1 MILTTVGGITIF
13 FPKNFSPKTRAK
25 KMRPK
30 DSAKDLAKLCA
41 HTQPEIRSGAAQTS
55 FEFSGDSEGKNLL
68 VSGGVHLGLARLV
81 SLSRDA
87 DEDTIGSAK
96 GSTVELALK
105 ALTNLTGNVRDDKH
119 DGNVDDA
126 DGRDVIQS
134 LLRQQPPL
142 IASLIERLRDDERG
156 GRGAAVMLLV
166 NLTRISS
173 LKPLRRSITD
183 DNNEIDNLG
192 NTNDGKSNEKAD
204 ILNKK
209 GEEIVAE
216 SDGCSQLLM
225 DGGFGLRRLVQLLL
239 QSVKTGSVDEF
250 EHAALVLANA
260 SQIESARAILLSPE
274 RRLLPSLLPL
284 LQSPSDARRRGIA
297 FLIRNCVLDASVE
310 RITYLLSESIQLVT
324 TILIPLS
331 GDASL
336 YRADER
342 EAMPAVI
349 AGFDSE
355 KKRER
360 DVLSRRALVESLRV
374 LAGRSKEAREHMRA
388 IKVYPVIRA
397 FHEWLET
404 DAQKDIV
411 IIPSVK
417 DDNVADGGIAE
428 KSREEDTPLGEDDER
443 CVEAIN
449 VLVQQL
455 WREDEVIAPPP
466 GPLKLEKQ
474 RPRRNNG
481 GGAGGGGDVFQ
492 EREEPLITMPTVAL
506 DKAHEIAKRVANN
519 PSLSDDEVAAW
530 NSKTEATRKALESLD
545 TFV

>member
-1 MILTTVGGITIF
+1 
-13 FPKNFSPKTRAK
+13 
-25 KMRPK
+25 MRPI

-41 HTQPEIRSGAAQTS
+41 HSQPEIRSGAAQTS
-55 FEFSGDSEGKNLL
+55 LEFSGDSEGKSLL
-68 VSGGVHLGLARLV
+68 VTGGVHLGLARLV

-87 DEDTIGSAK
+87 DEDAVGAAK
-96 GSTVELALK
+96 GSAIELALK
-105 ALTNLTGNVRDDKH
+105 ALTNLTSSGRDD
-119 DGNVDDA
+119 
-126 DGRDVIQS
+126 IQEES
-134 LLRQQPPL
+134 NENEIIRSILRLQPPL

-173 LKPLRRSITD
+173 LKRLSRCV
-183 DNNEIDNLG
+183 
-192 NTNDGKSNEKAD
+192 SNEDVEEVDESSQGGNDEEKKEGRKKLDEGMAAD
-204 ILNKK
+204 
-209 GEEIVAE
+209 
-216 SDGCSQLLM
+216 SDGCSQLLI

-239 QSVKTGSVDEF
+239 LPVKAGAVDEF

-284 LQSPSDARRRGIA
+284 LKSSSGARRRGIA
-297 FLIRNCVLDASVE
+297 FLIRNCVLDASQD
-310 RITYLLSESIQLVT
+310 RISYLLSESIQLIT
-324 TILIPLS
+324 TILLPLA

-342 EAMPAVI
+342 EAMPSVI
-349 AGFDSE
+349 SGFDSE
-355 KKRER
+355 KKREG
-360 DVLSRRALVESLRV
+360 DGVIRRALVESLRV

-404 DAQKDIV
+404 DAQTANNT
-411 IIPSVK
+411 SSSTSN
-417 DDNVADGGIAE
+417 DDNAAHDQGVTADSNTNG
-428 KSREEDTPLGEDDER
+428 EDTPLGDDDER

-474 RPRRNNG
+474 RPRRANVNG
-481 GGAGGGGDVFQ
+481 GGLDVFQ

-506 DKAHEIAKRVANN
+506 DKALEIAKRVANN
-519 PSLSDDEVAAW
+519 PTLSDDEVAAW
-530 NSKTEATRKALESLD
+530 NVKAEATRKALESLNA
-545 TFV
+545 FV

>member
-1 MILTTVGGITIF
+1 
-13 FPKNFSPKTRAK
+13 
-25 KMRPK
+25 MRPI
-30 DSAKDLAKLCA
+30 DIYSAKDLAKLCA

-55 FEFSGDSEGKNLL
+55 FEFSGDSEGKSLL
-68 VSGGVHLGLARLV
+68 LAGGVHLGLARLV

-87 DEDTIGSAK
+87 DEDAIGAAK
-96 GSTVELALK
+96 GSAIELALK
-105 ALTNLTGNVRDDKH
+105 ALTNLTGSGRDDRQEER
-119 DGNVDDA
+119 NENEI
-126 DGRDVIQS
+126 IQS
-134 LLRQQPPL
+134 ILRLQPPL

-173 LKPLRRSITD
+173 LKHLGSNDVI
-183 DNNEIDNLG
+183 NEEVDEVDESQG
-192 NTNDGKSNEKAD
+192 GHDEEKKEGKKKKKLDEEMAAD
-204 ILNKK
+204 
-209 GEEIVAE
+209 
-216 SDGCSQLLM
+216 SDGCSQLLI

-239 QSVKTGSVDEF
+239 LPVKAGAVDEF

-284 LQSPSDARRRGIA
+284 LQSSSDTRRRGVA
-297 FLIRNCVLDASVE
+297 FLIRNCVLDASQD
-310 RITYLLSESIQLVT
+310 RISYLLSESIQLIT
-324 TILIPLS
+324 TILLPLA

-342 EAMPAVI
+342 EAMPSVI
-349 AGFDSE
+349 SGFDSE
-355 KKRER
+355 KKREG
-360 DVLSRRALVESLRV
+360 DGVIRRALVESLRV

-388 IKVYPVIRA
+388 IKVYPVIRS

-404 DAQKDIV
+404 DAQTVNTTSSSTSND
-411 IIPSVK
+411 
-417 DDNVADGGIAE
+417 VAHDRVVTAD
-428 KSREEDTPLGEDDER
+428 SNTHVEDTPLGDDDER

-474 RPRRNNG
+474 RPRRANING
-481 GGAGGGGDVFQ
+481 GGLDVFQ

-506 DKAHEIAKRVANN
+506 DKALEIAKRVANN

-530 NSKTEATRKALESLD
+530 NVKAEATRNALESLNA
-545 TFV
+545 FV